1 MSQSMESQR
10 VRQDLATE
18 QPWGPLGSC
27 LSEEQSSLPIGRSVE
42 IKEVNGLHI
51 LVLFFL
57 YTGNPL
63 QPKTGPLI

>member
-1 MSQSMESQR
+1 MESQR

-51 LVLFFL
+51 LMLFFL